1 MCATKSVLLFAVK
14 VTASGFGELN
24 KGRLVMSE
32 KTQEPTLGDLMNDM
46 ADSVEKFWAASAA
59 FSHAQRVKASKSAE
73 DRGAADSYYQRA
85 ARPHKL
91 VDGVEVLLD
100 EGTPECGEYMQ
111 GYECNELLG
120 NFKQW

>member
-1 MCATKSVLLFAVK
+1 
-14 VTASGFGELN
+14 
-24 KGRLVMSE
+24 MSE

-59 FSHAQRVKASKSAE
+59 FSHAQRVRVKASKSAE

>member
-1 MCATKSVLLFAVK
+1 
-14 VTASGFGELN
+14 
-24 KGRLVMSE
+24 MSE

-91 VDGVEVLLD
+91 VDGVEVLLE
-100 EGTPECGEYMQ
+100 EGTPEWSEYMQ

>member
-1 MCATKSVLLFAVK
+1 M
-14 VTASGFGELN
+14 
-24 KGRLVMSE
+24 MSE

-59 FSHAQRVKASKSAE
+59 FSHAQRLKASKSAE

-85 ARPHKL
+85 ARPHNL

-100 EGTPECGEYMQ
+100 EGTSECGEYMQ
-111 GYECNELLG
+111 GFYANELLG